1 MLSVFSRRFQTR
13 SISIAARSFSST
25 SFALKENSVKVDTKL
40 LGKLRKETQIQI
52 SKAREAL
59 QATNNDYDLAL
70 KWIEKDLLVSGAKKA
85 DKVRDR
91 VTNEGVVSM
100 YTSATQR
107 SASII
112 KLTCETD
119 FVSNNENFQILA
131 ADISKACA
139 EISGVSLQP
148 LKIDTILA
156 SNIQNTTEI
165 QNSGEN
171 TIISNAINSTIG
183 KLSENMAI
191 KAAFGINLEADALGG
206 NSYISTYAHAG
217 NLKIST
223 SFDPKSAETKK
234 NGKIASIVILHS
246 ENKDI
251 FNDQVFTQFAKRL
264 VQQVAGYKPLYLA
277 TDIPAL
283 NIDNFESD
291 KSSQN
296 ESEPVQ
302 MDTVFLNMEFMFN
315 NESQSGRSVQQALND
330 ISKHLGSQVTI
341 SSIAYL

>member
-1 MLSVFSRRFQTR
+1 MISAFSRQLQTR

-25 SFALKENSVKVDTKL
+25 SLIFKENSVKVDTKL

-148 LKIDTILA
+148 LKIDAVLS
-156 SNIQNTTEI
+156 SNITNGSDI
-165 QNSGEN
+165 QSSEEN
-171 TIISNAINSTIG
+171 IIVSNAINSTIG

-191 KAAFGINLEADALGG
+191 KAAFGINLEADSLGE

-223 SFDPKSAETKK
+223 SFDPKSGETKK
-234 NGKIASIVILHS
+234 NGKLASIVILHS

-264 VQQVAGYKPLYLA
+264 AQQVAGYKPLYLA

-283 NIDNFESD
+283 NIDTFESD

-296 ESEPVQ
+296 ESEPAQ